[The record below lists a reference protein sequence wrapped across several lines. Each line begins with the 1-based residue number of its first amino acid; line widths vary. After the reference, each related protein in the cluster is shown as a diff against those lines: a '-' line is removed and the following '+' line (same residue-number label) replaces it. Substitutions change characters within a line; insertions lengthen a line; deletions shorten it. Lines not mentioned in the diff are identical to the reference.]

1 MWVSRHPLN
10 NSLAVF
16 VHGIWGSKW
25 ATWRSHLEFF
35 QRIYKQRALLTSF
48 DIYFFHYKTGV
59 FQPPLYP
66 VITNQLKEFLDKEG
80 GRYDTVVLV
89 CHSQGG
95 IVGKRYIL
103 EELEQGRGQSLK
115 VDLIVT
121 LNTPHRGARWWIH
134 PFLALALCANTF
146 SRIGKG
152 RFLRQ
157 MAELGALSRNAR
169 FMKKNWGSP
178 LIAKDQGPATPK
190 SRYIRSIALAS
201 KWDFMVSKKS
211 AEGFDI
217 DSPNLRV
224 GGHPVDSDEVAEYVG
239 TCLAEHDPPLQIFEE
254 LDKLQSDVTAWPS
267 YEAASSAVASEQIKM
282 SVNLAAKTSRY
293 EPSKTGSLVEDFPDA
308 FRRHPLRKLSLS
320 DSFRTFVRKVL
331 ED

>member
-10 NSLAVF
+10 NSLAIF

-25 ATWRSHLEFF
+25 ATWKSHLEFF
-35 QRIYKQRALLTSF
+35 QRIYKQRPALTSF
-48 DIYFFHYKTGV
+48 DIYFFHYKTGI
-59 FQPPLYP
+59 QQQPLYP
-66 VITNQLKEFLDKEG
+66 VVTNQLKELLEKEG

-103 EELEQGRGQSLK
+103 EELEQSRGESLK

-121 LNTPHRGARWWIH
+121 LNTPHRGARWWTH
-134 PFLALALCANTF
+134 PFLALALCANAV
-146 SRIGKG
+146 SRVRKG

-157 MAELGALSRNAR
+157 MAELSAFSKNAR
-169 FMKKNWGSP
+169 FMKKNWGAP
-178 LIAKDQGPATPK
+178 LIAKEHEPATPR

-201 KWDFMVSKKS
+201 KWDLLVSKKS

-217 DSPNLRV
+217 DAPNFRV

-239 TCLAEHDPPLQIFEE
+239 TCLAEHEPPLQIFEE
-254 LDKLQSDVTAWPS
+254 LDKLQNDLAAWPA
-267 YEAASSAVASEQIKM
+267 YEAASNAVASAEIKA
-282 SVNLAAKTSRY
+282 SVNLRAKTSRY

-320 DSFRTFVRKVL
+320 ESFRTFVRKVL